1 MVLVFAGTAKAKFS
15 TTARMVTM
23 KKLLL
28 ISLASLAALSTV
40 ACSKKKPPV
49 NPVVEEEPTAA
60 QPAPDSAK
68 LAKARADS
76 LERARLES
84 ERLEAERLEAE
95 RVRVE
100 KMINQLMSD
109 DVYFDFDR
117 SELTEKAKEILTQ
130 VGDILLKE
138 PRFVIVV
145 EGHTDARGTED
156 YNMTLGSKRA
166 MKVKEFLSAYGVGG
180 DRMETVSF
188 GKEKPKVAG
197 ESEEAYAQNRRANF
211 KVNIKK

>member
-1 MVLVFAGTAKAKFS
+1 
-15 TTARMVTM
+15 M

-28 ISLASLAALSTV
+28 ISLASLTALSTV

-49 NPVVEEEPTAA
+49 NPVVKEEPADVA
-60 QPAPDSAK
+60 SAPDSAA

-95 RVRVE
+95 RARVE

-117 SELTEKAKEILTQ
+117 SELTEKAKEILAQ

-166 MKVKEFLSAYGVGG
+166 MKVKEFLSAYGVEG

-211 KVNIKK
+211 KVNIRK

>member
-1 MVLVFAGTAKAKFS
+1 
-15 TTARMVTM
+15 M

-28 ISLASLAALSTV
+28 ISMASLAALSTV

-49 NPVVEEEPTAA
+49 NPVVKEEPVAA
-60 QPAPDSAK
+60 QPAPDSAE
-68 LAKARADS
+68 LAKAKADS
-76 LERARLES
+76 LERARIES

-95 RVRVE
+95 RARVE

-117 SELTEKAKEILTQ
+117 SELTEKAKEVLTQ